1 MKSAPANLPP
11 RAKLQSLS
19 GRLAHINRVTLSLA
33 VLIVSLIVIT
43 SSYLSGLFSL
53 VNSSQGTARVLAE
66 GAGAVLLFEDKGS
79 AAELLTTLSH
89 TPDAIAAGIYTED
102 RQLFVAYEPGGYTV
116 PPLLEAPQR
125 ETRYGVLHIY
135 LTEPIVN
142 AGALLGHL
150 YVVVDLGPLYLQLS
164 LLLLITWIGA
174 VVALHVATLLS
185 NRLGASTLQPV
196 AELSTL
202 MKKVSGNAN
211 FDVRASASEIAELD
225 ALANGFNAMVSEIR
239 ARDESL
245 RVHREHLE
253 QLVEGRTRELRSAME
268 KARAASQAKSQFLA
282 TMSHEIRTPMNGVLG
297 MTELL
302 LEGQLDDEQ
311 RRFATLAQQ
320 SGQHLL
326 GIINDILDFSKIE
339 SGHMVLEELD
349 FDMRELVQAALGLFA
364 QEAQDRGLNLVAE
377 LAPPHVPMVLR
388 GDPLR
393 LRQVLTNLISNSIKF
408 TEKGEVMVCVRIVNV
423 GELGARVNIAVSDTG
438 VGIAPEAQ
446 QKIFEHFSQAD
457 ESTTRQYGG
466 TGLGLAICKRLVELM
481 GGSIRVES
489 APGKGAKF
497 IIDLGLQLSMASAAA
512 LYEALHGVRPQAAPA
527 QAASAVIASAAPK
540 RAVLHGR
547 VLVAE
552 DNPVNQRLVK
562 AMLTRLGLDAD
573 SANNGAE
580 AVAMLQERRYDA
592 VLMDC
597 QMPVMDGYQ
606 STQEIRRSP
615 SAGTRHVPIIAL
627 TANVMEGDQKKCLDA
642 GMDDYLSKPYTLH
655 ELEKVLARWLR

>member
-1 MKSAPANLPP
+1 MITLLP
-11 RAKLQSLS
+11 RSKLHSLG
-19 GRLAHINRVTLSLA
+19 GRLEHINRVTLSIA
-33 VLIVSLIVIT
+33 VLIVTLIVIT

-53 VNSSQGTARVLAE
+53 VNSSQGTARVMAE
-66 GAGAVLLFEDKGS
+66 GAGAVLLFEDK
-79 AAELLTTLSH
+79 ATATELLTTLSH
-89 TPDAIAAGIYTED
+89 TPDAVAAGIYRED
-102 RQLFVAYEPGGYTV
+102 RNLFAAYEPRDYRL
-116 PPLLEAPQR
+116 PLTLPLAQQEID
-125 ETRYGVLHIY
+125 YGLLHIR
-135 LTEPIVN
+135 LSEPITNEGVV
-142 AGALLGHL
+142 LGHL
-150 YVVVDLGPLYLQLS
+150 YVVVDLGSLYLQLS
-164 LLLLITWIGA
+164 LLLVITWVGA
-174 VVALHVATLLS
+174 LLALQVAYLLS
-185 NRLGASTLQPV
+185 NRLSASTLQPL

-202 MKKVSGNAN
+202 MKEVSGNADFN
-211 FDVRASASEIAELD
+211 VRASASEITELD
-225 ALANGFNAMVSEIR
+225 SLANGFNGMLSEIR

-253 QLVEGRTRELRSAME
+253 HLVEGRTRELRSAVE

-302 LEGQLDDEQ
+302 LEGQLDEEQ

-320 SGQHLL
+320 SGHHLL

-349 FDMRELVQAALGLFA
+349 FDMRELVQAAVGLFV
-364 QEAQDRGLNLVAE
+364 QEAQDRGLKLLAE
-377 LAPPHVPMVLR
+377 LAPPQVALWVR

-393 LRQVLTNLISNSIKF
+393 LRQVLTNLISNAIKF
-408 TEKGEVMVCVRIVNV
+408 TEQGEVLVSVRITDVSAA
-423 GELGARVNIAVSDTG
+423 GARISLSVSDTG
-438 VGIAPEAQ
+438 MGIAPEAH

-489 APGKGAKF
+489 ALGKGAKF
-497 IIDLGLQLSMASAAA
+497 QVDVVLPVTGDSAT
-512 LYEALHGVRPQAAPA
+512 LLHEALHGIRR
-527 QAASAVIASAAPK
+527 QAASPPAGGTVVAAVAPR
-540 RAVLHGR
+540 RAVLTGR

-562 AMLTRLGLDAD
+562 AMLGRLGVDAD

-580 AVAMLQERRYDA
+580 AVAMLNERRYDA

-606 STQEIRRSP
+606 ATTEIRRSQ
-615 SAGTRHVPIIAL
+615 SAAMRHVPIIAL

-642 GMDDYLSKPYTLH
+642 GMDDYLSKPYTLQD
-655 ELEKVLARWLR
+655 LEKTLVRWLR

>member
-1 MKSAPANLPP
+1 LIAPAP
-11 RAKLQSLS
+11 RAKQEISE
-19 GRLAHINRVTLSLA
+19 RLAHINRVTLSLA
-33 VLIVSLIVIT
+33 VLIVTLIVIT

-66 GAGAVLLFEDKGS
+66 GAGAVLQFEDEAS
-79 AAELLTTLSH
+79 AAELLTTLSR
-89 TPDAIAAGIYTED
+89 TPNAIAAGIYTRD
-102 RQLFVAYEPGGYTV
+102 RQLLATYEPGGYKV
-116 PPLLEAPQR
+116 PELLESPQQ
-125 ETRYGVLHIY
+125 EISYGIVHIT
-135 LTEPIVN
+135 LSEPIIN
-142 AGALLGHL
+142 QGELLGYLH
-150 YVVVDLGPLYLQLS
+150 VVVDLGALYLQLS
-164 LLLLITWIGA
+164 LLLVITWIGA
-174 VVALHVATLLS
+174 VLALNVATRLS

-196 AELSTL
+196 TELSTL
-202 MKKVSGNAN
+202 MKQVSNDAD

-225 ALANGFNAMVSEIR
+225 SLANGFNAMVSEIR
-239 ARDESL
+239 ARDASL

-253 QLVEGRTRELRSAME
+253 QLVEGRTRELRAAVE

-302 LEGQLDDEQ
+302 LEGDLSEEQ
-311 RRFATLAQQ
+311 RRFAVLAQQ

-349 FDMRELVQAALGLFA
+349 FDMRELVHAALGLFA
-364 QEAQDRGLNLVAE
+364 QEAQDRGLKLLAE
-377 LAPPHVPMVLR
+377 LAPPNVPMRLR

-393 LRQVLTNLISNSIKF
+393 LRQVLTNLISNAIKF
-408 TEKGEVMVCVRIVNV
+408 TEHGEVLVSVRIVDV
-423 GELGARVNIAVSDTG
+423 TDAGARISLAVSDTG
-438 VGIAPEAQ
+438 MGIAPEAQ
-446 QKIFEHFSQAD
+446 QRIFEHFSQAD

-489 APGKGAKF
+489 ALGKGAKF
-497 IIDLGLQLSMASAAA
+497 KVDVVLHVGAESARV
-512 LYEALHGVRPQAAPA
+512 LREALHGVRREATPPQVESRVAA
-527 QAASAVIASAAPK
+527 ILPK
-540 RAVLHGR
+540 RALLKGR

-562 AMLTRLGLDAD
+562 AMLARLGVEAD
-573 SANNGAE
+573 SANNGME
-580 AVAMLQERRYDA
+580 AVAMVQERRYDA

-606 STQEIRRSP
+606 ATREIRRAQ

-642 GMDDYLSKPYTLH
+642 GMDDYLSKPYSLQD
-655 ELEKVLARWLR
+655 LEKMLTRWLR

>member
-1 MKSAPANLPP
+1 
-11 RAKLQSLS
+11 LQSLS

-66 GAGAVLLFEDKGS
+66 GAAAVLLFEDKAS
-79 AAELLTTLSH
+79 ARELLTTLSH

-102 RQLFVAYEPGGYTV
+102 RFLFATYEPGGYVV
-116 PPLLEAPQR
+116 PAMLEYPQQDIAYGLLH
-125 ETRYGVLHIY
+125 LY
-135 LTEPIVN
+135 LSEPIVN
-142 AGALLGHL
+142 GGELLGYL
-150 YVVVDLGPLYLQLS
+150 YVVVDLGSLYLQLS
-164 LLLLITWIGA
+164 LLLVITWIGA

-196 AELSTL
+196 TELSTL
-202 MKKVSGNAN
+202 MKKVSGDAD

-239 ARDESL
+239 ARDASL

-253 QLVEGRTRELRSAME
+253 QLVEGRTRELRAAVE

-302 LEGQLDDEQ
+302 LEGELDEEQ
-311 RRFATLAQQ
+311 RRFALLAQQ

-339 SGHMVLEELD
+339 SGHMVLEEVD

-364 QEAQDRGLNLVAE
+364 QEAEDRGLKLVAE
-377 LAPPHVPMVLR
+377 LAPPHVPLVLR

-393 LRQVLTNLISNSIKF
+393 LRQVLTNLISNAIKF
-408 TEKGEVMVCVRIVNV
+408 TEQGEVLVSVRIVDIS
-423 GELGARVNIAVSDTG
+423 ELGARVSLAVSDTG
-438 VGIAPEAQ
+438 MGIAPEAQ

-481 GGSIRVES
+481 GGTIRVES
-489 APGKGAKF
+489 ALGKGAKF
-497 IIDLGLQLSMASAAA
+497 IVEMALQANVESAGAI
-512 LYEALHGVRPQAAPA
+512 YEALHGIRREATPPQHAA
-527 QAASAVIASAAPK
+527 AAAASAAPK
-540 RAVLHGR
+540 RAMLSGR

-562 AMLTRLGLDAD
+562 AMLTRLGVDAD

-580 AVAMLQERRYDA
+580 AVAMLGTARYDA

-597 QMPVMDGYQ
+597 QMPIMDGYQ
-606 STQEIRRSP
+606 ATREIRRSQ

-655 ELEKVLARWLR
+655 DLQKTLARWLH

>member
-1 MKSAPANLPP
+1 LIAPAP
-11 RAKLQSLS
+11 RAKQEISE
-19 GRLAHINRVTLSLA
+19 RLAHINRVTLSLA
-33 VLIVSLIVIT
+33 VLIVTLIVIT

-66 GAGAVLLFEDKGS
+66 GAGAVLQFEDEAS
-79 AAELLTTLSH
+79 AAELLTTLSR
-89 TPDAIAAGIYTED
+89 TPNAIAAGIYTRD
-102 RQLFVAYEPGGYTV
+102 RQLLATYEPGGYKV
-116 PPLLEAPQR
+116 PELLESPQQ
-125 ETRYGVLHIY
+125 EISYGIVHIT
-135 LTEPIVN
+135 LSEPIIN
-142 AGALLGHL
+142 QGELLGYLH
-150 YVVVDLGPLYLQLS
+150 VVVDLGALYLQLS
-164 LLLLITWIGA
+164 LLLVITWIGA
-174 VVALHVATLLS
+174 VLALNVATRLS

-196 AELSTL
+196 TELSTL
-202 MKKVSGNAN
+202 MKQVSNDAD

-225 ALANGFNAMVSEIR
+225 SLANGFNAMVSEIR
-239 ARDESL
+239 ARDASL

-253 QLVEGRTRELRSAME
+253 QLVEGRTRELRAAVE

-302 LEGQLDDEQ
+302 LEGDLSEEQ
-311 RRFATLAQQ
+311 RRFAVLAQQ

-349 FDMRELVQAALGLFA
+349 FDMRELVHAALGLFA
-364 QEAQDRGLNLVAE
+364 QEAQDRGLKLLAE
-377 LAPPHVPMVLR
+377 LAPPNVPMRLR

-393 LRQVLTNLISNSIKF
+393 LRQVLTNLISNAIKF
-408 TEKGEVMVCVRIVNV
+408 TEHGEVLVSVRIVDV
-423 GELGARVNIAVSDTG
+423 TDAGARISLAVSDTG
-438 VGIAPEAQ
+438 MGIAPEAQ
-446 QKIFEHFSQAD
+446 QRIFEHFSQAD

-466 TGLGLAICKRLVELM
+466 TWLGLAICKRLVELM

-489 APGKGAKF
+489 ALGKGAKF
-497 IIDLGLQLSMASAAA
+497 KVDVVLHVGAESARV
-512 LYEALHGVRPQAAPA
+512 LREALHGVRREATPPQVESRVAA
-527 QAASAVIASAAPK
+527 ILPK
-540 RAVLHGR
+540 RALLKGR

-562 AMLTRLGLDAD
+562 AMLARLGVEAD
-573 SANNGAE
+573 SANNGME
-580 AVAMLQERRYDA
+580 AVAMVQERRYDA

-606 STQEIRRSP
+606 ATREIRRAQ

-642 GMDDYLSKPYTLH
+642 GMDDYLSKPYSLQD
-655 ELEKVLARWLR
+655 LEKMLTRWLR

>member
-1 MKSAPANLPP
+1 LISLLA
-11 RAKLQSLS
+11 RSKLQSLG
-19 GRLAHINRVTLSLA
+19 GRLAHINRVTLSIA
-33 VLIVSLIVIT
+33 VLIVTLIVIT

-53 VNSSQGTARVLAE
+53 VNSSQGTARVMAE
-66 GAGAVLLFEDKGS
+66 GAGAVLLFKDEAT

-89 TPDAIAAGIYTED
+89 TPDAIAAGIYAED
-102 RQLFVAYEPGGYTV
+102 RGLFAAYEPEGYQV
-116 PPLLEAPQR
+116 PAVLDASQQSID
-125 ETRYGVLHIY
+125 YGALHIY
-135 LTEPIVN
+135 LLEPIVN
-142 AGALLGHL
+142 EGEMLGYL
-150 YVVVDLGPLYLQLS
+150 YVVVDLGSLYLQLS
-164 LLLLITWIGA
+164 ILLVITWGGA
-174 VVALHVATLLS
+174 LLALQVAYVLS
-185 NRLGASTLQPV
+185 QRLSASALQPL

-202 MKKVSGNAN
+202 MKEVSGNADFN
-211 FDVRASASEIAELD
+211 VRASASEITELD
-225 ALANGFNAMVSEIR
+225 DLANGFNGMLSEIR

-253 QLVEGRTRELRSAME
+253 HLVEGRTRELRAAVE

-302 LEGQLDDEQ
+302 LEGALDEEQ
-311 RRFATLAQQ
+311 RRFASLAQQ

-349 FDMRELVQAALGLFA
+349 FDMRELVQTAVGLFA
-364 QEAQDRGLNLVAE
+364 QEAQDRGLKLLAE
-377 LAPPHVPMVLR
+377 LAPPHVPMLLC

-393 LRQVLTNLISNSIKF
+393 LRQILTNLISNAIKF
-408 TEKGEVMVCVRIVNV
+408 TEQGEVLVSVRIVDV
-423 GELGARVNIAVSDTG
+423 VEGGARVILAVSDTG
-438 VGIAPEAQ
+438 MGIAAEAQ

-481 GGSIRVES
+481 GGTIRVES
-489 APGKGAKF
+489 A
-497 IIDLGLQLSMASAAA
+497 LGLGARFQVDLVLGIKSDNAAV
-512 LYEALHGVRPQAAPA
+512 LREALHGVRRDVPAPA
-527 QAASAVIASAAPK
+527 GGTATVPVVPR
-540 RAVLHGR
+540 RAVLTGR

-562 AMLTRLGLDAD
+562 AMLAKLGVDTD

-580 AVAMLQERRYDA
+580 AVAMLNERRYDA

-597 QMPVMDGYQ
+597 QMPVMDGYEA
-606 STQEIRRSP
+606 TAEIRRSQ

-627 TANVMEGDQKKCLDA
+627 TANVMEGDRKKCLDA
-642 GMDDYLSKPYTLH
+642 GMDDYVSKPYSLQD
-655 ELEKVLARWLR
+655 LEKALVRWLR

>member
-1 MKSAPANLPP
+1 LI
-11 RAKLQSLS
+11 KLLTHSKVESLS
-19 GRLAHINRVTLSLA
+19 GRLAHINRVTLSIA
-33 VLIVSLIVIT
+33 VLIVTLIVIT

-53 VNSSQGTARVLAE
+53 VNASQGTARVMAE
-66 GAGAVLLFEDKGS
+66 GASAVLLFDDEAS

-102 RQLFVAYEPGGYTV
+102 RKLFATYEPVAYEL
-116 PPLLEAPQR
+116 PPLLALPEQSID
-125 ETRYGVLHIY
+125 YGVLHIH
-135 LTEPIVN
+135 LSEPIVN
-142 AGALLGHL
+142 EGELLGYL
-150 YVVVDLGPLYLQLS
+150 YVVVDLGSLYLQLS
-164 LLLLITWIGA
+164 VLLLITWVGA
-174 VVALHVATLLS
+174 VLALHVATLLS

-196 AELSTL
+196 VELSTL
-202 MKKVSGNAN
+202 MKEVSGNADFN
-211 FDVRASASEIAELD
+211 VQASASEITELD
-225 ALANGFNAMVSEIR
+225 ALANGFNAMLREIR
-239 ARDESL
+239 ARDASL

-253 QLVEGRTRELRSAME
+253 QLVEGRTRELRAAVE

-302 LEGQLDDEQ
+302 LEGDLNEEQ
-311 RRFATLAQQ
+311 RRFAALAQQ

-349 FDMRELVQAALGLFA
+349 FDMSTLVQTALGLFA
-364 QEAQDRGLNLVAE
+364 QEAQDRGLKLLAE
-377 LAPPHVPMVLR
+377 LAPPHVPLHLR

-393 LRQVLTNLISNSIKF
+393 LRQVLTNLISNAIKF
-408 TEKGEVMVCVRIVNV
+408 TEQGEVLVSVRVLDV
-423 GELGARVNIAVSDTG
+423 TAAGARVSLAVSDTG
-438 VGIAPEAQ
+438 MGIAPEAQ

-481 GGSIRVES
+481 GGTIRVES
-489 APGKGAKF
+489 ALGKGAKF
-497 IIDLGLQLSMASAAA
+497 QVDVVLPVHAEAATLLQ
-512 LYEALHGVRPQAAPA
+512 ETLHGIRREAKPMQAEGST
-527 QAASAVIASAAPK
+527 AAVVTPRRGILS
-540 RAVLHGR
+540 GR

-562 AMLTRLGLDAD
+562 AMLMRLGVDVE

-580 AVAMLQERRYDA
+580 AVTMLQERRYDA

-606 STQEIRRSP
+606 ATMEIRRSQ

-642 GMDDYLSKPYTLH
+642 GMDDYLSKPYSLH
-655 ELEKVLARWLR
+655 DLEKMLSRWLR

>member
-1 MKSAPANLPP
+1 MNAPSTP

-33 VLIVSLIVIT
+33 VLIVTLIVIT

-66 GAGAVLLFEDKGS
+66 GAGAVLLFEDEAS
-79 AAELLTTLSH
+79 ARELLTTLSH
-89 TPDAIAAGIYTED
+89 TPDAVAAGIYTED
-102 RQLFVAYEPGGYTV
+102 RYLFVTYEPGGYTV
-116 PPLLEAPQR
+116 PAMLEFPQQ
-125 ETRYGVLHIY
+125 EIDYGLLHIY
-135 LTEPIVN
+135 LSAPIVN
-142 AGALLGHL
+142 EGELLGYL
-150 YVVVDLGPLYLQLS
+150 YVVVDLGSLYLQLS
-164 LLLLITWIGA
+164 LLLVITWIGA

-185 NRLGASTLQPV
+185 SRLGASTLQPV
-196 AELSTL
+196 TELSTL
-202 MKKVSGNAN
+202 MKKVSGDAD
-211 FDVRASASEIAELD
+211 FGVRASASEIAELD

-239 ARDESL
+239 ARDASL
-245 RVHREHLE
+245 RVHREQLE
-253 QLVEGRTRELRSAME
+253 QLVEGRTRELRAAVE

-302 LEGQLDDEQ
+302 LEGELDEEQ
-311 RRFATLAQQ
+311 RRFAMLAQQ

-349 FDMRELVQAALGLFA
+349 FDMRELVQVALGLFA
-364 QEAQDRGLNLVAE
+364 QEAQDRGLKLVAE
-377 LAPPHVPMVLR
+377 LAPPHVPLVLR

-393 LRQVLTNLISNSIKF
+393 LRQVLTNLISNAIKF
-408 TEKGEVMVCVRIVNV
+408 TEHGDVLVSVRIVDIS
-423 GELGARVNIAVSDTG
+423 ELGARVSLAVSDTG
-438 VGIAPEAQ
+438 MGIAPEAQ

-481 GGSIRVES
+481 GGTIRVES
-489 APGKGAKF
+489 ALGKGAKF
-497 IIDLGLQLSMASAAA
+497 IADLSLHANLESSA
-512 LYEALHGVRPQAAPA
+512 LIYEALHGVRREATPPQPA
-527 QAASAVIASAAPK
+527 ITAASAAPK
-540 RAVLHGR
+540 RAVLTGR

-562 AMLTRLGLDAD
+562 AMLARLGVDAD

-580 AVAMLQERRYDA
+580 AVAMLGSARYDA
-592 VLMDC
+592 VLMDG
-597 QMPVMDGYQ
+597 QMPVLDGYQ
-606 STQEIRRSP
+606 APQEIRRSQ

-655 ELEKVLARWLR
+655 DLQKTLARWLH

>member
-1 MKSAPANLPP
+1 MMPQA
-11 RAKLQSLS
+11 RAKLQSLA
-19 GRLAHINRVTLSLA
+19 GRIAHINRVTLSLA
-33 VLIVSLIVIT
+33 VLIVTLIVIT
-43 SSYLSGLFSL
+43 SSYLSGLYSL
-53 VNSSQGTARVLAE
+53 INSSQGTARVLAE
-66 GAGAVLLFEDKGS
+66 GASAVLLFEDEAS
-79 AAELLTTLSH
+79 ASELLTTLSH
-89 TPDAIAAGIYTED
+89 TPDAIAAGIYTND
-102 RQLFVAYEPGGYTV
+102 RALFASYEPGGYEV
-116 PPLLEAPQR
+116 PALLEEPQQPI
-125 ETRYGVLHIY
+125 EYDLVHLH
-135 LTEPIVN
+135 LSEPIVN
-142 AGALLGHL
+142 EGELLGYLH
-150 YVVVDLGPLYLQLS
+150 VIVDLGPLYLQLS
-164 LLLLITWIGA
+164 LLLLITWVGA
-174 VVALHVATLLS
+174 VGALHVATLLS
-185 NRLGASTLQPV
+185 NRLSESTVQPV
-196 AELSTL
+196 VELSKL
-202 MKKVSGNAN
+202 MKEVSGNAD

-225 ALANGFNAMVSEIR
+225 ALANGFNAMLAEIR
-239 ARDESL
+239 ARDASL
-245 RVHREHLE
+245 RVHREQLE
-253 QLVEGRTRELRSAME
+253 QLVEGRTRELRAAVE

-302 LEGQLDDEQ
+302 LEGELNDEQ

-349 FDMRELVQAALGLFA
+349 FDMRELVETALGLFA
-364 QEAQDRGLNLVAE
+364 QDAQDRGLKLFAE
-377 LAPPHVPMVLR
+377 LAPSHMPLRLR

-393 LRQVLTNLISNSIKF
+393 LRQVLTNLISNAIKF
-408 TEKGEVMVCVRIVNV
+408 TEQGEVLVSVRILDV
-423 GELGARVNIAVSDTG
+423 GEAGARVSLAVSDTG
-438 VGIAPEAQ
+438 MGIAPDAQ

-481 GGSIRVES
+481 GGTIRVES

-497 IIDLGLQLSMASAAA
+497 QVDLVLPLTPESAS
-512 LYEALHGVRPQAAPA
+512 LLRESLRGVRRETAPA
-527 QAASAVIASAAPK
+527 HAAGNESQIAVAQQ
-540 RAVLHGR
+540 RAVLTGR

-562 AMLTRLGLDAD
+562 AMLARLGIDTE

-580 AVAMLQERRYDA
+580 AVAMLNERRYDA

-606 STQEIRRSP
+606 ATIEIRRSP
-615 SAGTRHVPIIAL
+615 SAGMRHVPIIAL
-627 TANVMEGDQKKCLDA
+627 TANVMEGDRKKCLDA

-655 ELEKVLARWLR
+655 DLERTLARWLR